1 MIIRL
6 KVFEQT
12 LSIADTKSVPR
23 KGSKD
28 YLSLQFLFSSDWKD
42 LNKVCYLQHGE
53 VSQPI
58 DVVDGLVEVPEWFT
72 EQDSFDVTLF
82 GKSGTQ
88 EVPTNV
94 VSLRLEKSNTLWEH
108 GAPEPQP
115 GWIGQLIALNQHPP
129 IPGSKGYWLIWDTDK
144 GAYVESELPLPDIP
158 VGPQGPQGEQGP
170 RGEPGPEGP
179 AGERGDTG
187 PQGPK
192 GDKGDKGD
200 AFTYSDFTA
209 EQLAALKGEK
219 GDTGAPGPQGPKG
232 DTGATGPQGPKGDTG
247 DTGPQGP
254 KGSDATIP
262 IATATVPGKVM
273 PSSDFDISADG
284 TLSLYKAM
292 AVQSVTT
299 NKSAAYEIG
308 TEVDGL
314 ELSWTLNKSPAT
326 MRIQAGATL
335 LSNLPVNARST
346 TELDGD
352 ARTLWT
358 QLTATISQ
366 DMQFA
371 VKATDARG
379 VESSKSTAI
388 KFLRYAYSR
397 VGAPDAAPTA
407 ASECVKQA
415 DLATF
420 GKNGADFTYTVGS
433 CIWLL
438 TTKQA
443 AKIQTNV
450 LGQWADVTTYGGE
463 AVEFTQSNGTTATYY
478 SYRTDTF
485 TGAGTAKY
493 RIV

>member
-28 YLSLQFLFSSDWKD
+28 YLALQFLFSSDWKD

-94 VSLRLEKSNTLWEH
+94 VSLRLEKSNTLWEQ

-158 VGPQGPQGEQGP
+158 VGPQGPQGEQG
-170 RGEPGPEGP
+170 
-179 AGERGDTG
+179 ERG
-187 PQGPK
+187 PQG
-192 GDKGDKGD
+192 
-200 AFTYSDFTA
+200 
-209 EQLAALKGEK
+209 E
-219 GDTGAPGPQGPKG
+219 QGPKG
-232 DTGATGPQGPKGDTG
+232 DTGDVGPQGPKGDTG

-273 PSSDFDISADG
+273 PSSDFDIDTDG

-292 AVQSVTT
+292 AVQSVTI

-314 ELSWTLNKSPAT
+314 ELSWALNKSPAT

-335 LSNLPVNARST
+335 LSNLPVNAQST

-388 KFLRYAYSR
+388 RFLRYAYSK
-397 VGAPDAAPTA
+397 VGAPDAAPTT

-420 GKNGADFTYTVGS
+420 GKNGADFTYTVDS

-438 TTKQA
+438 TAKQA

-450 LGQWADVTTYGGE
+450 LGQWADVNTYGGD
-463 AVEFTQSNGTTATYY
+463 AVEFTQDNGTTATYY
-478 SYRTDTF
+478 AYRTDTF

>member
-1 MIIRL
+1 MEIIQ
-6 KVFEQT
+6 KV
-12 LSIADTKSVPR
+12 
-23 KGSKD
+23 
-28 YLSLQFLFSSDWKD
+28 D
-42 LNKVCYLQHGE
+42 LNLSFRGIPPKISMVQGDSNTRIIQAQLWDGANPYTVPTGAAVMVRFRKPDGTGGLYDKTEGGQSVTVSGSTVTVPVATQMLTVAGVVMAEVDIYAAGE
-53 VSQPI
+53 DDASAQNLASFAF
-58 DVVDGLVEVPEWFT
+58 LVEVAPSVYPDAEIISSDYYSVLT
-72 EQDSFDVTLF
+72 AEIASVLAA
-82 GKSGTQ
+82 S
-88 EVPTNV
+88 TNPPKIGENGNWYTWDQ
-94 VSLRLEKSNTLWEH
+94 SSEK
-108 GAPEPQP
+108 
-115 GWIGQLIALNQHPP
+115 
-129 IPGSKGYWLIWDTDK
+129 
-144 GAYVESELPLPDIP
+144 YV
-158 VGPQGPQGEQGP
+158 
-170 RGEPGPEGP
+170 
-179 AGERGDTG
+179 DTG
-187 PQGPK
+187 V
-192 GDKGDKGD
+192 
-200 AFTYSDFTA
+200 S
-209 EQLAALKGEK
+209 
-219 GDTGAPGPQGPKG
+219 
-232 DTGATGPQGPKGDTG
+232 ATVTPV
-247 DTGPQGP
+247 
-254 KGSDATIP
+254 P
-262 IATATVPGKVM
+262 IATTEVAGKVK
-273 PSSDFDISADG
+273 PSSDFDIDTDG

-308 TEVDGL
+308 TDVDGL

-326 MRIQAGATL
+326 LSIQSGGTL

-346 TELDGD
+346 TELGGD

-366 DMQFA
+366 DMQFS

-379 VESSKSTAI
+379 VESSKSAAI
-388 KFLRYAYSR
+388 RFLRYAYSK
-397 VGAPDAAPTA
+397 VGAPDAAPTT

-450 LGQWADVTTYGGE
+450 LGQWADVTTYGGD

-478 SYRTDTF
+478 AYRTDTF

>member
-1 MIIRL
+1 MEIIQ
-6 KVFEQT
+6 KV
-12 LSIADTKSVPR
+12 
-23 KGSKD
+23 
-28 YLSLQFLFSSDWKD
+28 D
-42 LNKVCYLQHGE
+42 LNLSFRGIPPKIIMVQGDSNTRIIQAQLWDGANPYTIPTGSAVMMRFRKPDGTGGLYDKTEGGQSVTVSGSTVTVPVATQMLTVAGVVMAEVDIYAAGE
-53 VSQPI
+53 DAASAQNLASFAF
-58 DVVDGLVEVPEWFT
+58 LVEVAPSVYPDAEIISSDYYSVLT
-72 EQDSFDVTLF
+72 AEIASVLAA
-82 GKSGTQ
+82 S
-88 EVPTNV
+88 TNPPKIGENGNWYTWDQ
-94 VSLRLEKSNTLWEH
+94 SSEK
-108 GAPEPQP
+108 
-115 GWIGQLIALNQHPP
+115 
-129 IPGSKGYWLIWDTDK
+129 
-144 GAYVESELPLPDIP
+144 YV
-158 VGPQGPQGEQGP
+158 
-170 RGEPGPEGP
+170 
-179 AGERGDTG
+179 DTG
-187 PQGPK
+187 V
-192 GDKGDKGD
+192 
-200 AFTYSDFTA
+200 S
-209 EQLAALKGEK
+209 
-219 GDTGAPGPQGPKG
+219 
-232 DTGATGPQGPKGDTG
+232 ATTV
-247 DTGPQGP
+247 
-254 KGSDATIP
+254 P
-262 IATATVPGKVM
+262 IATTEVAGKVK
-273 PSSDFDISADG
+273 PSSDFDIDTDG

-308 TEVDGL
+308 TEVEGL
-314 ELSWTLNKSPAT
+314 ELSWALNKSPAT
-326 MRIQAGATL
+326 LSIQAGAAL

-352 ARTLWT
+352 ARTLWA

-388 KFLRYAYSR
+388 RFLRYAYSK

-450 LGQWADVTTYGGE
+450 LGQWADVNTYGGE
-463 AVEFTQSNGTTATYY
+463 AVEFTQDNGITATYY
-478 SYRTDTF
+478 AYRTDTF
-485 TGAGTAKY
+485 VGAGTAKY

>member
-1 MIIRL
+1 MSFEKRNYIS
-6 KVFEQT
+6 EQT
-12 LSIADTKSVPR
+12 VITAKN
-23 KGSKD
+23 
-28 YLSLQFLFSSDWKD
+28 
-42 LNKVCYLQHGE
+42 LNDIEDEFIRQAEEKY
-53 VSQPI
+53 
-58 DVVDGLVEVPEWFT
+58 
-72 EQDSFDVTLF
+72 
-82 GKSGTQ
+82 
-88 EVPTNV
+88 TN
-94 VSLRLEKSNTLWEH
+94 
-108 GAPEPQP
+108 
-115 GWIGQLIALNQHPP
+115 
-129 IPGSKGYWLIWDTDK
+129 
-144 GAYVESELPLPDIP
+144 
-158 VGPQGPQGEQGP
+158 
-170 RGEPGPEGP
+170 
-179 AGERGDTG
+179 
-187 PQGPK
+187 
-192 GDKGDKGD
+192 
-200 AFTYSDFTA
+200 
-209 EQLAALKGEK
+209 
-219 GDTGAPGPQGPKG
+219 
-232 DTGATGPQGPKGDTG
+232 
-247 DTGPQGP
+247 
-254 KGSDATIP
+254 

-273 PSSDFDISADG
+273 PSSDFDIAADG

-299 NKSAAYEIG
+299 NKAAAYEIG
-308 TEVDGL
+308 TEVEGL

-326 MRIQAGATL
+326 LSVQAGATL
-335 LSNLPVNARST
+335 LSNLSVNARST
-346 TELDGD
+346 TELDGN

-358 QLTATISQ
+358 QITATISQ
-366 DMQFA
+366 DMQFS

-388 KFLRYAYSR
+388 RFLRYAYSK
-397 VGAPDAAPTA
+397 VGAPDAAPTT

-478 SYRTDTF
+478 AYRTDTF

>member
-1 MIIRL
+1 MNRIIVDYDQAQL
-6 KVFEQT
+6 LGLPSPIPSGQSQFSKILFQFSEEWKGLT
-12 LSIADTKSVPR
+12 KIA
-23 KGSKD
+23 
-28 YLSLQFLFSSDWKD
+28 QF
-42 LNKVCYLQHGE
+42 
-53 VSQPI
+53 
-58 DVVDGLVEVPEWFT
+58 
-72 EQDSFDVTLF
+72 QDSDEKVYNVNFSEDTCFCPSEL
-82 GKSGTQ
+82 
-88 EVPTNV
+88 VPGFLLV
-94 VSLRLEKSNTLWEH
+94 RV
-108 GAPEPQP
+108 
-115 GWIGQLIALNQHPP
+115 
-129 IPGSKGYWLIWDTDK
+129 KGY
-144 GAYVESELPLPDIP
+144 PPN
-158 VGPQGPQGEQGP
+158 
-170 RGEPGPEGP
+170 
-179 AGERGDTG
+179 
-187 PQGPK
+187 
-192 GDKGDKGD
+192 
-200 AFTYSDFTA
+200 SDS
-209 EQLAALKGEK
+209 
-219 GDTGAPGPQGPKG
+219 P
-232 DTGATGPQGPKGDTG
+232 
-247 DTGPQGP
+247 
-254 KGSDATIP
+254 I
-262 IATATVPGKVM
+262 IATANEVRLLVARGFQSGGQPPVPPTPDLYQKLIEQFREEATVPLATYEVPGKVM
-273 PSSDFDISADG
+273 PSSDFDIAADG

-308 TEVDGL
+308 TEVGGL
-314 ELSWTLNKSPAT
+314 ELSWTLNKSPANL
-326 MRIQAGATL
+326 RIQSGDTL

-358 QLTATISQ
+358 QLTASISQ

-388 KFLRYAYSR
+388 RFLRYAYSK
-397 VGAPDAAPTA
+397 VGTPNAAPTT

-420 GKNGADFTYTVGS
+420 RKNGADFTYTVGS

-463 AVEFTQSNGTTATYY
+463 AVEFTQNNGTTATYY
-478 SYRTDTF
+478 AYRTDTF